1 MMSWW
6 NRAATFAFATA
17 ALVASIGCGDKSK
30 GRPDGGGAGTTGA
43 GGSGGNAAGVGGGSG
58 GVGGSG
64 GNAAGVG
71 GAGGSG
77 GDAAGV
83 GGGSGGVG
91 GAGGG
96 GGSGGSTAGA
106 GGGSAGGG
114 GAGGSVSPPCT
125 PAGAFEIKRTST
137 GYEIEVTDPPD
148 RRCPDAAL
156 VCVLKIGDLCFGRF
170 RYAQNG
176 NRVYPLTDEEFAMLH
191 SGDPIA
197 GYYGNPPGADHACA
211 ANLTPVGGTCPLFG
225 YIE

>member
-1 MMSWW
+1 MMSLW
-6 NRAATFAFATA
+6 NRAATFAVATA
-17 ALVASIGCGDKSK
+17 ALVASIGCGDTSK
-30 GRPDGGGAGTTGA
+30 GRSDGGGAGTT
-43 GGSGGNAAGVGGGSG
+43 
-58 GVGGSG
+58 
-64 GNAAGVG
+64 

-91 GAGGG
+91 GAGGDAAGVGG
-96 GGSGGSTAGA
+96 GGSGGSAAGT

-125 PAGAFEIKRTST
+125 PAGAFEIRRTTT

-225 YIE
+225 FIE